1 MQTCRQSGMMN
12 SVFFAQQREQPSG
25 CPEASRESACARP
38 RAIAR
43 VERRHHSDITPDV
56 SPYALVLSHLEF
68 HCLSVLVFHVHPLLA
83 EYPARLDMCC
93 LFLCPTRPPPGG
105 RPLSV
110 IHEKP
115 RPRARGRQGTIDARA
130 RGVGSQHRQTA
141 QSVRALAGRRES
153 ALTPPAPACCPCSP
167 SRREEEASHPDSI
180 D

>member
-115 RPRARGRQGTIDARA
+115 RPRARGRQGTIDARE
-130 RGVGSQHRQTA
+130 GG
-141 QSVRALAGRRES
+141 GES
-153 ALTPPAPACCPCSP
+153 APTDSSKCPCVSWP
-167 SRREEEASHPDSI
+167 SRICANPSCSGLLSLQPI
-180 D
+180 CPAAA